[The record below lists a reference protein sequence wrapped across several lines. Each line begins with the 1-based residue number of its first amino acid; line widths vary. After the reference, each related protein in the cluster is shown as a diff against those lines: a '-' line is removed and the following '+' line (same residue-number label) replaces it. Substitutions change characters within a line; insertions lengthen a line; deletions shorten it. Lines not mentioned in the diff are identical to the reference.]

1 MENSNEILDRNEF
14 QIKHTPANTA
24 AINLLIMRCLIFNF
38 LLLIFT
44 TISFGQMP
52 KKAETATLKD
62 CKLYY
67 EVYGEGEPL
76 FLLHGFFGSSK
87 YWQPFVHEFADD
99 FEVYLVD
106 LTGHGN
112 SSNFSNEISIPEAA
126 ANLQALI
133 QYLELEKVKAIGFS
147 YGGDVIFHLA
157 ANRPDLVQSMIAIGG
172 LGTWDVNDFPDWIE
186 HFSYENIANLQWIK
200 TYQPEERRA
209 KWLLDHF
216 SSYVVSLSDEA
227 LANIKTNTLI
237 VLGDSDDSI
246 PLTEVTRVR
255 NLMSSSALWII
266 PNSGHDAHEGKNKK
280 DFVRIS
286 KDFLNQK

>member
-1 MENSNEILDRNEF
+1 M
-14 QIKHTPANTA
+14 K
-24 AINLLIMRCLIFNF
+24 CLIFNF
-38 LLLIFT
+38 LLLIVST
-44 TISFGQMP
+44 LGFGQTP

-62 CKLYY
+62 CRLYY

-87 YWQPFVHEFADD
+87 YWKSYVHEFEND

-126 ANLQALI
+126 ANLHTLI
-133 QYLELEKVKAIGFS
+133 QYLGLEKVKAIGFS
-147 YGGDVIFHLA
+147 YGGDVLFHLA
-157 ANRPDLVQSMIAIGG
+157 ANNPDMVQSIIAIGG
-172 LGTWDVNDFPDWIE
+172 VGTWNANDFPDWIE
-186 HFSYENIANLQWIK
+186 YFSYKNIVDLQWVK
-200 TYQPEERRA
+200 ANQPDETRA

-216 SSYVVSLSDEA
+216 SSYVVFLSDEA
-227 LANIKTNTLI
+227 LANIKANTLI
-237 VLGDSDDSI
+237 VLGDNDDSI
-246 PLTEVTRVR
+246 PLTEVTRIR
-255 NLMSSSALWII
+255 NLMSSSALWIV
-266 PNSGHDAHEGKNKK
+266 PNTGHEANAGKNKK